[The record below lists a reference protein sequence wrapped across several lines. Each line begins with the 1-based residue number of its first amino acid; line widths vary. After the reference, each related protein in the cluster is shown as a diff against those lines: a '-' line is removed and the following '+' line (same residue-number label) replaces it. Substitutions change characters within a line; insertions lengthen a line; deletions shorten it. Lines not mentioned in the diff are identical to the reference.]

1 MEESHKA
8 PQSIMS
14 KNISTVL
21 EQFGLSAECKLYGN
35 GHINDTYYVESTPPC
50 IVQKLNT
57 NTFKQPVEL
66 MNNVKLVTS
75 HIRAKLEA
83 EGGDVNRG
91 TLNFLTAKDGKPYY
105 ITEDGSFYRAY
116 IYVGGAHSCDS
127 TDDPMQLYH
136 AAKAFGHF
144 QNMLADFPADQLF
157 EVIPNFHNT
166 KSRYADFKKAL
177 ADNLSGR
184 ADNARD
190 EIKFVLDREA
200 DASIVVDDIAS
211 GKIPLR
217 VTHNDSKINNVLL
230 DDVTGE
236 GICVIDLDTVMPGS
250 LLYDFGDAL
259 RSGGSSGA
267 EDEPDLDKI
276 WFDEAKFEAF
286 AKGFLEVLPSI
297 TEREL
302 ELLPFSVKLMTLEC
316 GSRFLADYLNGDTY
330 FKTHYPEH
338 NLVRAR
344 TQFKLVADIE
354 AKHDRLMQ
362 IVKDLTK

>member
-1 MEESHKA
+1 MDNKT
-8 PQSIMS
+8 M
-14 KNISTVL
+14 NIL
-21 EQFGLSAECKLYGN
+21 NHFGIDAEYELFGN
-35 GHINDTYYVESTPPC
+35 GHINDTFYVKSDPPH
-50 IVQKLNT
+50 ILQKVNT
-57 NTFKQPVEL
+57 NTFKEPIKVMQ
-66 MNNVKLVTS
+66 NIKAVTG
-75 HIRAKLEA
+75 HLRRKIAE
-83 EGGDVNRG
+83 EGGDPDRE
-91 TLNFLTAKDGKPYY
+91 TLTFLDSDAGVPYY
-105 ITEDGSFYRAY
+105 VAENGDFYRAY
-116 IYVGGAHSCDS
+116 RFIGGAHSCDS
-127 TDDPMQLYH
+127 TDDPMQLYY

-144 QNMLADFPADQLF
+144 QNLLSDFPAEELH
-157 EVIPNFHNT
+157 EVIVNFHNT
-166 KSRYADFKKAL
+166 KSRYADFKKAV

-184 ADNARD
+184 ACNAEA

-200 DASIVVDDIAS
+200 DASVVVDELAA

-217 VTHNDSKINNVLL
+217 VTHNDTKINNVLL

-236 GICVIDLDTVMPGS
+236 GVCVIDLDTVMPGS

-276 WFDEAKFEAF
+276 WFDTAKFEAF
-286 AKGFLEVLPSI
+286 TKGFLEVLPSI

-330 FKTHYPEH
+330 FRTHYPEH

-354 AKHDRLMQ
+354 AKHDELIE
-362 IVKDLTK
+362 IVRRVSQK

>member
-1 MEESHKA
+1 MDT
-8 PQSIMS
+8 
-14 KNISTVL
+14 NISSII
-21 EQFGLSAECKLYGN
+21 EHFGIKGEYELFGN
-35 GHINDTYYVESTPPC
+35 GHINDTYFVKSEPPY
-50 IVQKLNT
+50 ILQKLNT
-57 NTFKQPVEL
+57 NTFKKPVDVME
-66 MNNVKLVTS
+66 NIKGVTE
-75 HIRAKLEA
+75 HLRGKIIA
-83 EGGDVNRG
+83 EGGDPDRE
-91 TLNFLTAKDGKPYY
+91 TLNFINSDAGTPYY
-105 ITEDGSFYRAY
+105 ITENGDFYRMY
-116 IYVGGAHSCDS
+116 KFVGGAHSCDS
-127 TDDPMQLYH
+127 TDDPMQLYY

-144 QNMLADFPADQLF
+144 QNLLADYPAEELH
-157 EVIPNFHNT
+157 EVIVNFHNT
-166 KSRYADFKKAL
+166 KSRYADFKKAV

-184 ADNARD
+184 AANAEA

-200 DASIVVDDIAS
+200 DASVVVDDIAA
-211 GKIPLR
+211 GRIPLR
-217 VTHNDSKINNVLL
+217 VTHNDTKINNVLL

-236 GICVIDLDTVMPGS
+236 GVCVIDLDTVMPGS

-276 WFDEAKFEAF
+276 WFDESKFEAF
-286 AKGFLEVLPSI
+286 TKGFLEVLPSI

-330 FKTHYPEH
+330 FRTHYPEH

-354 AKHDRLMQ
+354 AKHEELME
-362 IVKDLTK
+362 IVRRVSAK

>member
-1 MEESHKA
+1 
-8 PQSIMS
+8 MS
-14 KNISTVL
+14 DKIIEILGKFGISGEYEL
-21 EQFGLSAECKLYGN
+21 FGN
-35 GHINDTYYVESTPPC
+35 GHINDTYYVKSTPPC
-50 IVQKLNT
+50 ILQKLNT
-57 NTFKQPVEL
+57 NTFKQPV
-66 MNNVKLVTS
+66 NVMENIKAVTE
-75 HIRAKLEA
+75 HLRK
-83 EGGDVNRG
+83 
-91 TLNFLTAKDGKPYY
+91 K
-105 ITEDGSFYRAY
+105 ITENGGNPDRETLSFLDSDDGVPYVDLGNGDFYRMY
-116 IYVGGAHSCDS
+116 KFVGGAHSCDS

-144 QNMLADFPADQLF
+144 QNMLADFPADKLH
-157 EVIPNFHNT
+157 EVIVNFHNT
-166 KSRYADFKKAL
+166 KSRYADFKKAV

-184 ADNARD
+184 ADTCQD

-200 DASIVVDDIAS
+200 DASIVVDDIKA

-217 VTHNDSKINNVLL
+217 VTHNDTKINNVLL

-236 GICVIDLDTVMPGS
+236 GVCVIDLDTVMPGS

-267 EDEPDLDKI
+267 EDEPDLSKI
-276 WFDEAKFEAF
+276 WFDESKFEAF
-286 AKGFLEVLPSI
+286 TKGFLEVLPSI

-330 FKTHYPEH
+330 FRTHYPEH

-354 AKHDRLMQ
+354 AKHDMLMD
-362 IVKDLTK
+362 IVRKVYNK

>member
-1 MEESHKA
+1 MA
-8 PQSIMS
+8 TDIS
-14 KNISTVL
+14 KVL
-21 EQFGLSAECKLYGN
+21 EQFGISAEFKLFGN
-35 GHINDTYYVESTPPC
+35 GHINDTYYVESTPPY
-50 IVQKLNT
+50 ILQRLNT
-57 NTFKQPVEL
+57 NTFKKPKEV
-66 MNNVKLVTS
+66 MSNIKLVTS
-75 HIRAKLEA
+75 HIRAKLE
-83 EGGDVNRG
+83 EQGGDTARG
-91 TLNFLTAKDGKPYY
+91 TLNFLDAKDGNPYY
-105 ITEDGSFYRAY
+105 ITEDGEFYRAY
-116 IYVGGAHSCDS
+116 RFVGGAHSCDS
-127 TDDPMQLYH
+127 TDDPMQLYY

-144 QNMLADFPADQLF
+144 QNMLADFPADKLF

-184 ADNARD
+184 ADSCQD

-200 DASIVVDDIAS
+200 DASVVVDDIEE
-211 GKIPLR
+211 GRIPLR
-217 VTHNDSKINNVLL
+217 VTHNDTKINNVLL

-236 GICVIDLDTVMPGS
+236 GVCVIDLDTVMPGS

-330 FKTHYPEH
+330 FRTHYPEH

-354 AKHDRLMQ
+354 AKYESLME
-362 IVKDLTK
+362 IVRNLTK